1 MVLRTR
7 WLPKYSQDVNGSL
20 TQSDFVALLHPVP
33 ALLARDDQAQWLS
46 VGLATQIIDGEMPLT
61 EVDSHQWEVVL
72 QFILLF
78 LVLSLKECQLVV
90 EFIPEQRTRGLN
102 DHFLMSSVV
111 DL

>member
-20 TQSDFVALLHPVP
+20 TQSDLVALLHLVP
-33 ALLARDDQAQWLS
+33 TLFARDDQAQWLS
-46 VGLATQIIDGEMPLT
+46 VGLTTQIIDEEMPLT

-72 QFILLF
+72 QFILFF

-90 EFIPEQRTRGLN
+90 EFIPEQRTRCLN